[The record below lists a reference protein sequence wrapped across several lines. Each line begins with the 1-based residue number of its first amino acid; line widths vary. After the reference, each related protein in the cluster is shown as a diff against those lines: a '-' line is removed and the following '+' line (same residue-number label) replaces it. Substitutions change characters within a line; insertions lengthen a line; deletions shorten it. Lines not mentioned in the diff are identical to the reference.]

1 MKFLQNLKRF
11 RNKARFKDKVLW
23 RIPGDREFGCNDEF
37 GAGRGQTFVGLKDLF
52 EVTAQIPHGGIELGE
67 ADFHTAGRKL
77 NAGEPAAIA
86 FYLSSSYRAPR
97 GACILCLWRC
107 QRLPRKLL
115 PTQRARRQGNRHLRS
130 LGLSGRRWLARRFVS
145 KESAADGCL

>member
-1 MKFLQNLKRF
+1 MKSLQYLKRF
-11 RNKARFKDKVLW
+11 RNKARRKHKVLW

-37 GAGRGQTFVGLKDLF
+37 GAGRGQTIAELKDLF

-86 FYLSSSYRAPR
+86 FYLTSSYRAPR
-97 GACILCLWRC
+97 GACSLCLGR
-107 QRLPRKLL
+107 RRHLPRKLL
-115 PTQRARRQGNRHLRS
+115 PIRRCWRPGNRQ
-130 LGLSGRRWLARRFVS
+130 RRR
-145 KESAADGCL
+145 